1 MNSLSTSPSVSDS
14 ILGVIC
20 RKVHGHNNQ
29 VKRVKL
35 YLKWKN
41 NSHNIRE
48 LLERIINPD
57 SISQNMSFFV
67 SLSIDSLRP
76 EGLAFLQTS
85 VMLREISQCMSLSSL
100 SPVVREEISWESI
113 EPDLQDDRLLLIWSS
128 SASDLV
134 TYHELN
140 LSKRTTVF
148 HLILAIV
155 LLLVISVFLSICLE
169 GPANN

>member
-1 MNSLSTSPSVSDS
+1 MNSLSTSPSVADS
-14 ILGVIC
+14 IWGVVC
-20 RKVHGHNNQ
+20 KKGHLRNNQ
-29 VKRVKL
+29 AKRVKL

-57 SISQNMSFFV
+57 STSQNMSFFV
-67 SLSIDSLRP
+67 SLSLDSVRP
-76 EGLAFLQTS
+76 EGLASLQTS

-134 TYHELN
+134 T
-140 LSKRTTVF
+140 
-148 HLILAIV
+148 
-155 LLLVISVFLSICLE
+155 
-169 GPANN
+169 